1 MGGLMIYKYSKDYDE
16 IIDVKADAEFI
27 WNLHLLKPNVDYNVI
42 WNQLCRI
49 YELECNE
56 RKLAIIPARGQEWW
70 YEEEYHLNYRIQS
83 RAEKLI
89 EAIKIRY
96 IATTKKL
103 IEAEI
108 VDMLEE
114 YESLVIDETISV
126 LKTCIFLFETK
137 GTNVIFGKERDVER
151 YKQLYH
157 ELTSTQPELQ
167 ERGKQKLFLSISP
180 IQK

>member
-1 MGGLMIYKYSKDYDE
+1 MSYKYSKDYDD

-27 WNLHLLKPNVDYNVI
+27 WNLHLLEPNVSYNVI
-42 WNQLCRI
+42 WEQMRRL

-56 RKLAIIPARGQEWW
+56 RKLELMPAKGKEFW

-96 IATTKKL
+96 IATTRGL
-103 IEAEI
+103 NDPDIA
-108 VDMLEE
+108 DMLEE
-114 YESLVIDETISV
+114 YERLVIDETMSI
-126 LKTCIFLFETK
+126 LRTCLFLFDRK
-137 GTNVIFGKERDVER
+137 GTNVLFGKERDIER
-151 YKQLYH
+151 YKELYQ
-157 ELTSTQPELQ
+157 ELTSGQPELQ
-167 ERGKQKLFLSISP
+167 EQGEQKLFTPLVP